1 MPHHN
6 EHYRPMDVGK
16 TLWGPPREKA
26 CLLQTLGSGKAERQP
41 DEKHRLRQ
49 TRKDNRPKHTAIQKK
64 QGKLPKAPGVI

>member
-16 TLWGPPREKA
+16 TLWGPLREKA
-26 CLLQTLGSGKAERQP
+26 CLLQTLGSGRQS
-41 DEKHRLRQ
+41 DSRIKSHRLRQ

-64 QGKLPKAPGVI
+64 QGKLPRAPGVI